1 MKNIDVVCTIT
12 ERTDIGGDP
21 IRVKNDVNND
31 SIVIIEAGGK
41 EYKVDGE
48 ELKMAVN
55 KCMRWN

>member
-1 MKNIDVVCTIT
+1 MKNIKVLCTIT

-31 SIVIIEAGGK
+31 SVVIIEAGGK

>member
-1 MKNIDVVCTIT
+1 MRNIKVLCTIT
-12 ERTDIGGDP
+12 ERTGIGGDP
-21 IRVKNDVNND
+21 IRVKNDINND
-31 SIVIIEAGGK
+31 SMVIIEAGGK

>member
-1 MKNIDVVCTIT
+1 MKNIKVLCTIT
-12 ERTDIGGDP
+12 ERTSIGGDP
-21 IRVKNDVNND
+21 IHVKNDVNND
-31 SIVIIEAGGK
+31 SIVIIEAGDK

>member
-1 MKNIDVVCTIT
+1 MYTIK
-12 ERTDIGGDP
+12 ERSGAGGDP
-21 IRVKNDVNND
+21 IRVKNDINND
-31 SIVIIEAGGK
+31 SMVIIEAGGK